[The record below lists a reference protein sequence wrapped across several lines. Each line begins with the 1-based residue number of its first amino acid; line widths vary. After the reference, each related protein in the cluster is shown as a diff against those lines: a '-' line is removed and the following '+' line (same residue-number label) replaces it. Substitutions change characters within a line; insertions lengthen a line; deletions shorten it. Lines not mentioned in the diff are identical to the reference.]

1 MYTNRVLY
9 ECKLTNSVRRR
20 LRMEKMTIKQIRV
33 GLNMTQKQMAKYL
46 GISPVSYTNKE
57 IGKRRF
63 YFDEVKRICELAKI
77 SIDVVKIEVAKINLE
92 SSRPNVNEVM
102 SKVGY
107 SDPKAFR
114 VTFKKITGLSP
125 VEYRNKYVKSL

>member
-1 MYTNRVLY
+1 MYTNIVLY

-77 SIDVVKIEVAKINLE
+77 SIDVVKIEV
-92 SSRPNVNEVM
+92 
-102 SKVGY
+102 SK
-107 SDPKAFR
+107 A
-114 VTFKKITGLSP
+114 I
-125 VEYRNKYVKSL
+125 

>member
-46 GISPVSYTNKE
+46 GISTVSYTNRE

-77 SIDVVKIEVAKINLE
+77 SIDVVKIEVAKSI
-92 SSRPNVNEVM
+92 
-102 SKVGY
+102 
-107 SDPKAFR
+107 
-114 VTFKKITGLSP
+114 
-125 VEYRNKYVKSL
+125 

>member
-9 ECKLTNSVRRR
+9 KCKLTNSVRRR
-20 LRMEKMTIKQIRV
+20 LRMDKMTIKQIRV

-77 SIDVVKIEVAKINLE
+77 SIDVVKIEV
-92 SSRPNVNEVM
+92 
-102 SKVGY
+102 SK
-107 SDPKAFR
+107 A
-114 VTFKKITGLSP
+114 I
-125 VEYRNKYVKSL
+125 

>member
-46 GISPVSYTNKE
+46 GISTVSYTNKE

-63 YFDEVKRICELAKI
+63 YFDEVKRICELSKI
-77 SIDVVKIEVAKINLE
+77 SIDVVKIEVAKAI
-92 SSRPNVNEVM
+92 
-102 SKVGY
+102 
-107 SDPKAFR
+107 
-114 VTFKKITGLSP
+114 
-125 VEYRNKYVKSL
+125 

>member
-1 MYTNRVLY
+1 MYTNRVHY

-77 SIDVVKIEVAKINLE
+77 STDVVKIEV
-92 SSRPNVNEVM
+92 
-102 SKVGY
+102 SK
-107 SDPKAFR
+107 A
-114 VTFKKITGLSP
+114 I
-125 VEYRNKYVKSL
+125 

>member
-1 MYTNRVLY
+1 
-9 ECKLTNSVRRR
+9 
-20 LRMEKMTIKQIRV
+20 MEKMTIKQIRV

-77 SIDVVKIEVAKINLE
+77 PIGVVKIEVAKAI
-92 SSRPNVNEVM
+92 
-102 SKVGY
+102 
-107 SDPKAFR
+107 
-114 VTFKKITGLSP
+114 
-125 VEYRNKYVKSL
+125 

>member
-1 MYTNRVLY
+1 MYNNRVLY

-77 SIDVVKIEVAKINLE
+77 SIDVVKIEVH
-92 SSRPNVNEVM
+92 
-102 SKVGY
+102 
-107 SDPKAFR
+107 
-114 VTFKKITGLSP
+114 
-125 VEYRNKYVKSL
+125 

>member
-9 ECKLTNSVRRR
+9 KCKLTNSVRRR
-20 LRMEKMTIKQIRV
+20 LRMDKMTIKQIRV

-77 SIDVVKIEVAKINLE
+77 SIDVVKIEV
-92 SSRPNVNEVM
+92 
-102 SKVGY
+102 SK
-107 SDPKAFR
+107 D
-114 VTFKKITGLSP
+114 I
-125 VEYRNKYVKSL
+125 

>member
-77 SIDVVKIEVAKINLE
+77 SIDVVKIEVAKAI
-92 SSRPNVNEVM
+92 
-102 SKVGY
+102 
-107 SDPKAFR
+107 
-114 VTFKKITGLSP
+114 
-125 VEYRNKYVKSL
+125 

>member
-77 SIDVVKIEVAKINLE
+77 SIDVVKIEV
-92 SSRPNVNEVM
+92 
-102 SKVGY
+102 SK
-107 SDPKAFR
+107 A
-114 VTFKKITGLSP
+114 I
-125 VEYRNKYVKSL
+125 

>member
-1 MYTNRVLY
+1 
-9 ECKLTNSVRRR
+9 
-20 LRMEKMTIKQIRV
+20 MEKMTIKQIRV

-77 SIDVVKIEVAKINLE
+77 SIDVVKIEVAKAIKLIFLK
-92 SSRPNVNEVM
+92 
-102 SKVGY
+102 SKY
-107 SDPKAFR
+107 TNR
-114 VTFKKITGLSP
+114 VLRRG
-125 VEYRNKYVKSL
+125 E

>member
-20 LRMEKMTIKQIRV
+20 LRMENMTIKQIRV

-46 GISPVSYTNKE
+46 GISTVSYTNKE

-77 SIDVVKIEVAKINLE
+77 SIDVVKIEVAKAI
-92 SSRPNVNEVM
+92 
-102 SKVGY
+102 
-107 SDPKAFR
+107 
-114 VTFKKITGLSP
+114 
-125 VEYRNKYVKSL
+125 